1 MKIKFLSALMASSLL
16 IFTQCKKD
24 DGGGDP
30 PATVTKDY
38 SPVTT
43 GSTFTY
49 RDSTIVAAGTNVKS
63 YTLTVTGG
71 DTTVNGKKYY
81 KLSGSDTSVRY
92 KAKVS
97 ANYYQLTSL
106 QGLGIGLFEDNYLND
121 SLAVNDTWSQTT
133 SPFVI
138 PGGGGFTATA
148 TLKYKIAS
156 KAGSLSVNGTTYGD
170 VINVQLASLTV
181 VASGLP
187 FTINAT
193 GSYYYAKGF
202 GLIQGSLDIPAQS
215 ITIPIVGTS
224 IPIPQY
230 TLYQKLTASDIK

>member
-1 MKIKFLSALMASSLL
+1 MKIKFLSVLLASSLL

-24 DGGGDP
+24 NVIDT
-30 PATVTKDY
+30 PAVTKDY
-38 SPVTT
+38 SPLTT
-43 GSTFTY
+43 GSTFTF

-106 QGLGIGLFEDNYLND
+106 QGLGIGAFEDNYLND

-133 SPFVI
+133 APFVI

-156 KAGSLSVNGTTYGD
+156 KGGSLSVSGTTYAD

-187 FTINAT
+187 FSINAT

-202 GLIQGSLDIPAQS
+202 GLIQGGLDIPAQS

-230 TLYQKLTASDIK
+230 TLYQKLTGSVIK